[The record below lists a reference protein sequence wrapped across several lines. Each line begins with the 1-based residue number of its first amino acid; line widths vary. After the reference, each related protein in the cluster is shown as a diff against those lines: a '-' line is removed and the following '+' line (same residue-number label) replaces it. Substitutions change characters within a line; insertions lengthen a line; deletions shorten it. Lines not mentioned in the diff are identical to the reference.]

1 MMAAAAAAFLY
12 YSFWTFVLVSIFI
25 IIIVTFY
32 TNCFLQ
38 PFVDESSFL
47 QYLFL
52 PREWATRLPVA
63 LLLVALAGVGSFV
76 GKVLAKNAEKEKR
89 KQAAAKA
96 K

>member
-1 MMAAAAAAFLY
+1 MFLI
-12 YSFWTFVLVSIFI
+12 SFL
-25 IIIVTFY
+25 
-32 TNCFLQ
+32 TNMFFLQ
-38 PFVDESSFL
+38 PFVDESSPI

-52 PREWATRLPVA
+52 PREWAIRIPVV
-63 LLLVALAGVGSFV
+63 LLLVALAGVGTFI